1 MSLVSLAQGFFRNQ
15 MARFLSV
22 GAFNTTLGYAVI
34 FAGMYL
40 FGWSA
45 ELSNVVGYGVGL
57 AFSFLLS
64 KRFTF
69 RSTGRVMPELL
80 RFLVVFLLAYLANFA
95 TLFVCLHTLAL
106 HPAVSQ
112 IIAGVLYIVT
122 SYWLNHRYVFN
133 QGSKELVTL
142 NPKGREHS

>member
-22 GAFNTTLGYAVI
+22 GAFNTALGYAVI

-40 FGWSA
+40 FQWSA

-57 AFSFLLS
+57 AFSFVLS

-69 RSTGRVMPELL
+69 RSSGQMLPELL
-80 RFLVVFLLAYLANFA
+80 RFLAVFFLAYIANFA
-95 TLFVCLHTLAL
+95 TLFVCLHTLTL

-112 IIAGVLYIVT
+112 IIAGVIYIVT
-122 SYWLNHRYVFN
+122 SYWLNHHYVFN
-133 QGSKELVTL
+133 QGQKNSS
-142 NPKGREHS
+142 P